1 MLTLAVQFVLGLFY
15 ANAGE
20 WLVHKYILHALG
32 KKRQSFW
39 AYHLHE
45 HHAVCISHS
54 MLDPG
59 YRKLTLTTWNTQSK
73 ELLVL
78 AGFVLLHAPIFL
90 IFPLFTSVV
99 YASLALYYY
108 KHRKAHLDP
117 VWARR
122 HLRWHYEH
130 HLGGNACVKLVCHLA
145 MVRLPDG
152 NRVYKQNAGLSHIN
166 IFDLYEFIFRKWLF
180 VQTII

>member
-1 MLTLAVQFVLGLFY
+1 MPMQVNGWCI
-15 ANAGE
+15 NISCMRWE
-20 WLVHKYILHALG
+20 

-130 HLGGNACVKLVCHLA
+130 HLGGNICRIGVSLGH
-145 MVRLPDG
+145 
-152 NRVYKQNAGLSHIN
+152 GLI
-166 IFDLYEFIFRKWLF
+166 
-180 VQTII
+180 T

>member
-1 MLTLAVQFVLGLFY
+1 MLTLAVQFVLGLLY

-32 KKRQSFW
+32 KKRHSFW

-54 MLDPG
+54 TLDPG
-59 YRKLTLTTWNTQSK
+59 YWKLILTTWTQSR

-78 AGFVLLHAPIFL
+78 AGFVLLHAPIVL
-90 IFPLFTSVV
+90 IFPLFTSAV
-99 YASLALYYY
+99 YAYLAHYNY
-108 KHRKAHLDP
+108 KHRKAHLNP
-117 VWARR
+117 VWTRR

-130 HLGGNACVKLVCHLA
+130 HLGGNACVNWCVTWLW
-145 MVRLPDG
+145 
-152 NRVYKQNAGLSHIN
+152 
-166 IFDLYEFIFRKWLF
+166 FDYLMGTRFTSKTLDWATEIAARAF
-180 VQTII
+180 

>member
-1 MLTLAVQFVLGLFY
+1 
-15 ANAGE
+15 
-20 WLVHKYILHALG
+20 
-32 KKRQSFW
+32 
-39 AYHLHE
+39 
-45 HHAVCISHS
+45 
-54 MLDPG
+54 
-59 YRKLTLTTWNTQSK
+59 LTTWNTQSK

-90 IFPLFTSVV
+90 IFPLFTSAV

-152 NRVYKQNAGLSHIN
+152 NRVYKQNAGLSQIN
-166 IFDLYEFIFRKWLF
+166 IFDLNEFIFRKWLF
-180 VQTII
+180 VQTIIWGRL

>member
-1 MLTLAVQFVLGLFY
+1 MFTLAVQFFLGLLY

-32 KKRQSFW
+32 KKLHSFW

-45 HHAVCISHS
+45 HHAVCTSNS

-130 HLGGNACVKLVCHLA
+130 HLGGNICANWCVTWPWFDYL
-145 MVRLPDG
+145 MG
-152 NRVYKQNAGLSHIN
+152 TRVKSKA
-166 IFDLYEFIFRKWLF
+166 LY
-180 VQTII
+180 